1 MVAQGAKMEPPGP
14 QNDSFS
20 SEKVPFPEG
29 SQSTVAA
36 CKLTFQLP
44 AACRKG
50 PAAGGEAIKCAA
62 AGPCPAFNG
71 VPDHS

>member
-1 MVAQGAKMEPPGP
+1 MVAQVLKMTVFRL
-14 QNDSFS
+14 N
-20 SEKVPFPEG
+20 KVPFPEG

-50 PAAGGEAIKCAA
+50 PAAGGEALKFA
-62 AGPCPAFNG
+62 PTL
-71 VPDHS
+71 